1 MTQSAAPPAARR
13 ARWPLPVVGLLL
25 AILGFAAMLDA
36 WRLTARTANPV
47 IMADAWYFI
56 DVFVEP
62 QVEGHLAWRDFF
74 AKREATDHSQPLHKA
89 WLAANVRWFGL
100 DFRLDALVA
109 FGGLVLCTLG
119 LLAVGLAA
127 RRGRPGIGDVVVL
140 AAIPLLM
147 FSLNSHEIYDWP
159 LVTQY
164 YLGLPFVLLLFAACA
179 RDAPGGATSVFA
191 AALAALVVLD
201 GGGVLAAIAACAGL
215 LLRSAA
221 RRQWRVGGVRVGA
234 IVAAF
239 AAYKLAWALLM
250 PPLPPS
256 AAGGLFEALR
266 GLPSDFASWWSMVAI
281 AATSSLVHI
290 DHLRDWAHAPEAALR
305 WVSVIGAA
313 MLVLHAAFWVA
324 ARRTLREGVAGAFA
338 CMLMLYV
345 YGMWAGIVLGRV
357 PVFGV
362 DYLWQARYVAFF
374 QLAIV
379 ALALQWLAS
388 APPAGGDGAP
398 RRGRLALA
406 SGVVLTLL
414 LGALQVPIAA
424 RTWARPQYL
433 PDHYARSASALYCI
447 AAHPGRAD
455 LVCPPEHAVCGWSPE
470 VRDRL
475 VAVLVRHQLNAFSP
489 AFQSRHG
496 LHPDPVVD
504 RGCVPSDG

>member
-1 MTQSAAPPAARR
+1 MMQAPASRALRD
-13 ARWPLPVVGLLL
+13 ARWPLLVAGLLS
-25 AILGFAAMLDA
+25 AIVGFAAMLDA
-36 WRLTARTANPV
+36 WRLTAQTANPV
-47 IMADAWYFI
+47 VMADAWYFI

-62 QVEGHLAWRDFF
+62 QVEGDLAWRDFF
-74 AKREATDHSQPLHKA
+74 AKRDATDHSQPLHKL

-147 FSLNSHEIYDWP
+147 FSLNSHEIYSWP
-159 LVTQY
+159 LVMQY

-179 RDAPGGATSVFA
+179 RDAERGAAAVFA

-201 GGGVLAAIAACAGL
+201 GGGVLAAVAASVGL
-215 LLRSAA
+215 LLRGVV
-221 RRQWRVGGVRVGA
+221 RGQWRSGLARIGM
-234 IVAAF
+234 IVAAL
-239 AAYKLAWALLM
+239 ALYKIAWAVLM

-256 AAGGLFEALR
+256 AAGGLLEALR
-266 GLPSDFASWWSMVAI
+266 GLPSDLASWWSMVAI

-290 DHLRDWAHAPEAALR
+290 NHLRDWAHTPEAAVG
-305 WVSVIGAA
+305 WVSVVGAA

-324 ARRTLREGVAGAFA
+324 AWRTLRQGVAGTFA

-362 DYLWQARYVAFF
+362 DYLWQSRYVAFF
-374 QLAIV
+374 QLANV
-379 ALALQWLAS
+379 ALVLQWLAS
-388 APPAGGDGAP
+388 APSVGGDGAP
-398 RRGRLALA
+398 RRGRVALGC
-406 SGVVLTLL
+406 GVALTLL
-414 LGALQVPIAA
+414 LGGLQVQMAA
-424 RTWARPQYL
+424 RTWDHARYL
-433 PDHYARSASALYCI
+433 PDFYANSARALYCA
-447 AAHPGRAD
+447 AAHAGRIE
-455 LVCPPEHAVCGWSPE
+455 LTCPPEHAVCDWAPE

-475 VAVLVRHQLNAFSP
+475 IAVLARHQLNVFSP

-496 LHPDPVVD
+496 LHPDPVAD
-504 RGCVPSDG
+504 RGCVPSNG

>member
-1 MTQSAAPPAARR
+1 MTPPAAPPAARG
-13 ARWPLPVVGLLL
+13 ARWPLLVAGLLL
-25 AILGFAAMLDA
+25 ASIGFAAMLDA

-47 IMADAWYFI
+47 VMADAWYFI

-62 QVEGHLAWRDFF
+62 QVEGRLAWRDFF

-127 RRGRPGIGDVVVL
+127 RRGRLGMGDMVVL

-147 FSLNSHEIYDWP
+147 FSLNSNEIYSWP
-159 LVTQY
+159 LVMQY
-164 YLGLPFVLLLFAACA
+164 YLGLPFVLLLFAVCA
-179 RDAPGGATSVFA
+179 RDARHGAIGVFA
-191 AALAALVVLD
+191 AALAGLVVLD

-215 LLRSAA
+215 VLRSAV
-221 RRQWRVGGVRVGA
+221 RRQWRVGAVRVGA
-234 IVAAF
+234 VVAAF

-281 AATSSLVHI
+281 AATASLVHI

-313 MLVLHAAFWVA
+313 MLALHAAFWVA
-324 ARRTLREGVAGAFA
+324 ARRTLREGMAGPFA

-362 DYLWQARYVAFF
+362 DYLWQSRYVAFF

-388 APPAGGDGAP
+388 SPPTDGDAAP
-398 RRGRLALA
+398 RRGRVALGCGIA
-406 SGVVLTLL
+406 LTLL
-414 LGALQVPIAA
+414 LAVLQGPMAA
-424 RTWARPQYL
+424 RSWEHARYL
-433 PDHYARSASALYCI
+433 PDFFANSARALYCV
-447 AAHPGRAD
+447 AAHAGRSD
-455 LVCPPEHAVCGWSPE
+455 LVCPPEHAVCDWSPE
-470 VRDRL
+470 DRDRL
-475 VAVLVRHQLNAFSP
+475 VGVLARHQLNVFSP

-496 LHPDPVVD
+496 LRPDPVVD

>member
-221 RRQWRVGGVRVGA
+221 RT
-234 IVAAF
+234 
-239 AAYKLAWALLM
+239 
-250 PPLPPS
+250 
-256 AAGGLFEALR
+256 
-266 GLPSDFASWWSMVAI
+266 
-281 AATSSLVHI
+281 AATS
-290 DHLRDWAHAPEAALR
+290 
-305 WVSVIGAA
+305 
-313 MLVLHAAFWVA
+313 
-324 ARRTLREGVAGAFA
+324 AGAGAPSMPASGCRLFQRARA
-338 CMLMLYV
+338 CLRCV
-345 YGMWAGIVLGRV
+345 E
-357 PVFGV
+357 P
-362 DYLWQARYVAFF
+362 
-374 QLAIV
+374 
-379 ALALQWLAS
+379 
-388 APPAGGDGAP
+388 PPAT
-398 RRGRLALA
+398 
-406 SGVVLTLL
+406 V
-414 LGALQVPIAA
+414 
-424 RTWARPQYL
+424 ARPS
-433 PDHYARSASALYCI
+433 ARSVSSRSRRAHHPPRPSVDSAFGS
-447 AAHPGRAD
+447 GR
-455 LVCPPEHAVCGWSPE
+455 
-470 VRDRL
+470 RK
-475 VAVLVRHQLNAFSP
+475 
-489 AFQSRHG
+489 
-496 LHPDPVVD
+496 
-504 RGCVPSDG
+504 